1 MARLSR
7 VLSAAVIMSA
17 GAALLPSSALAR
29 IAGIAEIAEIA
40 EINDQQAALSR
51 ASAVTLV
58 ARLST
63 GTISGIV
70 SDERGKPVA
79 GAKVTA
85 IGVTMALAETDA
97 SGRFVTQALPAGEYV
112 VKAHLAGFS
121 ASRREIVRVG
131 ETSTAVPLL
140 QVRRLDSATEKPA
153 EASVPSRPIVS
164 AGFGLPQGEP
174 SGEDPKTG
182 TKDAHPHSETAWR
195 LRHIK
200 RSILKDRSNAIIVAD
215 NEPVPA
221 ESMFGRAIGGAANF
235 ASYATSL
242 FTDLPLT
249 GEVNLLTTSAF
260 DPGQLFG
267 GEGLPRGIAYFAVG
281 SPTPAGEWRVR
292 AAMSEGD
299 LASWTVAGSF
309 ASRIGPAHAYNLGLS
324 YSTQGYQGGNPV
336 ALAAVR
342 EGSRNAAEI
351 FAYDRW
357 RMAPWLELEYGA
369 HYASYGYI
377 DSKRGLI
384 SPRVGLTVSPRKGT
398 RFSTLVRQRM
408 VVPGAE
414 EFLPRAIT
422 GPALPPERTFSP
434 FAGEEMRVERARGLD
449 FLLEHQV
456 GDAYVVG
463 IRRFFQSVDE
473 QLVTMFSVVPAGDP
487 ESIGHYYVGNA
498 GSFDASGWAFSLST
512 PPGRVR
518 GSVDYTISRAQ
529 WTTRNDKLGVMA
541 PAVLRPETED
551 IHDITTTISTD
562 IPETAT
568 RFYLLYRVNT
578 AFTRSSDLTR
588 PGTDGRFDVQVNQA
602 LPIGVGGT
610 EWEVLVG
617 LRNLFRDS
625 ADPLSVYDEL
635 LVVRPP
641 KRVIGGF
648 LVRF

>member
-17 GAALLPSSALAR
+17 GAALLQSSAHAR
-29 IAGIAEIAEIA
+29 TGGTAGID
-40 EINDQQAALSR
+40 DQPAAQSR
-51 ASAVTLV
+51 STAVTQV
-58 ARLST
+58 ARLSS

-97 SGRFVTQALPAGEYV
+97 SGRFVTGALPAGEYV

-131 ETSTAVPLL
+131 DASTAVPLL
-140 QVRRLDSATEKPA
+140 QVRRLDSATPSNPVD
-153 EASVPSRPIVS
+153 ASVPSRPIVS
-164 AGFGLPQGEP
+164 AGFGLPQAEP
-174 SGEDPKTG
+174 SSEEPKTG
-182 TKDAHPHSETAWR
+182 TTDGHPHSETAWR

-200 RSILKDRSNAIIVAD
+200 RSILKDRSNAIIVAG

-221 ESMFGRAIGGAANF
+221 ESMFGRAIGGAANV

-260 DPGQLFG
+260 GPGELFAG
-267 GEGLPRGIAYFAVG
+267 DGLPRGIAYLALG
-281 SPTPAGEWRVR
+281 SPTPAGEWQVR
-292 AAMSEGD
+292 AAMSDGD

-309 ASRIGPAHAYNLGLS
+309 ASKIGPAHAYTLGLS

-357 RMAPWLELEYGA
+357 RVGPWLEMDYGA

-377 DSKRGLI
+377 DAKHGLV
-384 SPRVGLTVSPRKGT
+384 SPRVGVTISPRKGT

-449 FLLEHQV
+449 FLLEQQV
-456 GDAYVVG
+456 GTTYVVG

-487 ESIGHYYVGNA
+487 RSVGHYYVSSA

-518 GSVDYTISRAQ
+518 GSIDYTISRAQ
-529 WTTRNDKLGVMA
+529 WTTRNEKLGVMA

-551 IHDITTTISTD
+551 IHDITTSISTD

-578 AFTRSSDLTR
+578 AFTRSSDLSK

-602 LPIGVGGT
+602 LPFGVAGT
-610 EWEVLVG
+610 QWEVLVG

>member
-1 MARLSR
+1 MARLGR
-7 VLSAAVIMSA
+7 VLSAAMIMSA
-17 GAALLPSSALAR
+17 GTALLPSSAAAR
-29 IAGIAEIAEIA
+29 TCLDDA
-40 EINDQQAALSR
+40 QQAQSR
-51 ASAVTLV
+51 RSPVTQV
-58 ARLST
+58 ARLAT

-97 SGRFVTQALPAGEYV
+97 AGRFVTGSLPAGEYV

-131 ETSTAVPLL
+131 DATTAVPIL
-140 QVRRLDSATEKPA
+140 QVRRLDTATATPPPEIA
-153 EASVPSRPIVS
+153 MPSRPIVS
-164 AGFGLPQGEP
+164 AGFSLPQAEP
-174 SGEDPKTG
+174 SSDDAKTG

-200 RSILKDRSNAIIVAD
+200 RSILKDRSNAIVIAD
-215 NEPVPA
+215 SEGLVPA
-221 ESMFGRAIGGAANF
+221 ESVFGRAMDGAANF
-235 ASYATSL
+235 ASYATGL

-260 DPGQLFG
+260 GPGELFAG
-267 GEGLPRGIAYFAVG
+267 DGLPRGIAYLALG

-299 LASWTVAGSF
+299 LASWIVAGSF
-309 ASRIGPAHAYNLGLS
+309 ASKVGPAHSYNLGLW

-336 ALAAVR
+336 ALAAMR

-357 RMAPWLELEYGA
+357 RVAPWMEIDYGA

-377 DSKRGLI
+377 ASERGLI
-384 SPRVGLTVSPRKGT
+384 SPRLGVTVSPRKGT
-398 RFSTLVRQRM
+398 RLSTLVRQRM

-414 EFLPRAIT
+414 EFLPRATT

-434 FAGEEMRVERARGLD
+434 FAGQDMRVERARGID
-449 FLLEHQV
+449 FLIEHQV
-456 GDAYVVG
+456 GNAYVIGV
-463 IRRFFQSVDE
+463 RRFYQSVDE
-473 QLVTMFSVVPAGDP
+473 QLVTMFRVVPEGDP

-498 GSFDASGWAFSLST
+498 GSFDASGWTFSLST
-512 PPGRVR
+512 PPSRVR
-518 GSVDYTISRAQ
+518 ASLDYSVSRAN
-529 WTTRNDKLGVMA
+529 WTSHNPALGVLA
-541 PAVLRPETED
+541 PAVLRRDTED
-551 IHDITTTISTD
+551 IHDVTASVVTD

-568 RFYLLYRVNT
+568 RFYLLYRVNS
-578 AFTRSSDLTR
+578 AFTRSDLSQ
-588 PGTDGRFDVQVNQA
+588 PGTDARFDVQVNQA
-602 LPIGVGGT
+602 LPFGVAGT
-610 EWEVLVG
+610 KWEVLVG
-617 LRNLFRDS
+617 LRSLFRDS
-625 ADPLSVYDEL
+625 TDPLSIYDEL

>member
-17 GAALLPSSALAR
+17 GAALLPSSAVAR
-29 IAGIAEIAEIA
+29 TAAVPGVD
-40 EINDQQAALSR
+40 DQQTVR
-51 ASAVTLV
+51 TPVTQV
-58 ARLST
+58 ARVSS
-63 GTISGIV
+63 GTISGVV

-85 IGVTMALAETDA
+85 IGVTMALVETDA
-97 SGRFVTQALPAGEYV
+97 SGRFVTEALPAGEYV
-112 VKAHLAGFS
+112 VKAHMAGFS

-131 ETSTAVPLL
+131 GTSTAVPLL
-140 QVRRLDSATEKPA
+140 QVTRLDGATAAKPSD
-153 EASVPSRPIVS
+153 ASVPSRPIVA
-164 AGFGLPQGEP
+164 AGFGLPQAEP
-174 SGEDPKTG
+174 AAEETKAG

-215 NEPVPA
+215 AEPPMPT

-235 ASYATSL
+235 ANYASSL

-260 DPGQLFG
+260 GPGELFSG
-267 GEGLPRGIAYFAVG
+267 DGLPRGIAYLALG

-309 ASRIGPAHAYNLGLS
+309 ASKIGRAHTYNLGLS
-324 YSTQGYQGGNPV
+324 YSTQGYQGGNPL
-336 ALAAVR
+336 ALAAMR

-357 RMAPWLELEYGA
+357 RINRWLELDYGA

-377 DSKRGLI
+377 DAERGLV
-384 SPRVGLTVSPRKGT
+384 SPRVGLTLSPRKGT

-434 FAGEEMRVERARGLD
+434 FDGDDMRVERSRGLD

-456 GDAYVVG
+456 GEAYVVG
-463 IRRFFQSVDE
+463 IRRFFQNVDE
-473 QLVTMFSVVPAGDP
+473 QLVTMFSVVPAGNP
-487 ESIGHYYVGNA
+487 ASVGHYYVGNV

-578 AFTRSSDLTR
+578 AFTRSSDLSK
-588 PGTDGRFDVQVNQA
+588 PGTDSRFDVQVNQA

-617 LRNLFRDS
+617 LRNLFRDA
-625 ADPLSVYDEL
+625 ADPLSIYDEL

>member
-17 GAALLPSSALAR
+17 GAALLPSSADAR
-29 IAGIAEIAEIA
+29 TRTENE
-40 EINDQQAALSR
+40 QQVARSR
-51 ASAVTLV
+51 SSAVTEV
-58 ARLST
+58 ARWST
-63 GTISGIV
+63 GTITGV
-70 SDERGKPVA
+70 VNDERGKPVP
-79 GAKVTA
+79 GAKVTV
-85 IGVTMALAETDA
+85 IGVIMALAETDA
-97 SGRFVTQALPAGEYV
+97 SGRFMTDSLPAGDYV

-121 ASRREIVRVG
+121 ASKREVVRVG
-131 ETSTAVPLL
+131 GPSTAVPHL
-140 QVRRLDSATEKPA
+140 QVKRLDTPGATA
-153 EASVPSRPIVS
+153 SVEASLPSRPIVS
-164 AGFGLPQGEP
+164 AGFGLPQAEA
-174 SGEDPKTG
+174 SGDEAKTG

-200 RSILKDRSNAIIVAD
+200 RSILKDRSNAIVLAGND
-215 NEPVPA
+215 TPVP
-221 ESMFGRAIGGAANF
+221 ESSMFGRAMGGAANF
-235 ASYATSL
+235 ATYATSL

-260 DPGQLFG
+260 GPGELFAG
-267 GEGLPRGIAYFAVG
+267 DGLPRGIAYLALG
-281 SPTPAGEWRVR
+281 SPTPAGQWQVR

-299 LASWTVAGSF
+299 LASWIVAGSF
-309 ASRIGPAHAYNLGLS
+309 VSKAGPHAYNLGLS
-324 YSTQGYQGGNPV
+324 YSAQGYQGGNPV
-336 ALAAVR
+336 ALASMR

-357 RMAPWLELEYGA
+357 RVTPWLDLDYGA
-369 HYASYGYI
+369 HYGSYGYI
-377 DSKRGLI
+377 DSERGLV
-384 SPRVGLTVSPRKGT
+384 SPRIGLTVSPRKGT
-398 RFSTLVRQRM
+398 RLSTLVRQRM

-422 GPALPPERTFSP
+422 GPALPPERTFSA
-434 FAGEEMRVERARGLD
+434 FNGQDMRVERARGLD

-456 GDAYVVG
+456 GDAYVIG

-473 QLVTMFSVVPAGDP
+473 QLVTMFRIVPAGDP
-487 ESIGHYYVGNA
+487 ESVGHYYVGNA

-518 GSVDYTISRAQ
+518 GSIDYTVSRAQ
-529 WTTRNDKLGVMA
+529 WTNRNESLGVIA
-541 PAVLRPETED
+541 PAVLRPEVED
-551 IHDITTTISTD
+551 IHDITTSISTD

-568 RFYLLYRVNT
+568 RFYLLYRINT
-578 AFTRSSDLTR
+578 AFTRSSDLSR
-588 PGTDGRFDVQVNQA
+588 PGPDARFDVQVNQA
-602 LPIGVGGT
+602 LPFGVAGT
-610 EWEVLVG
+610 KWEVLVG

-625 ADPLSVYDEL
+625 ADPLSIYDEL